1 MIDESTP
8 SGPNLNSAP
17 SGSRS
22 PAGAIHVNDFLARL
36 KSARKIL
43 VLGPSGSGKTTLTLE
58 LARVLEIEPIHLDA
72 HFWQTGWRPTPKSQ
86 WLDQV
91 RELVERREWIM
102 DGTYEDSLPVRIR
115 AAEAAIVL
123 ERSRWTCLYRVF
135 KRKLFVD
142 DRRRP
147 DAPPGQ
153 PVDRAFLRY
162 IWNYPSVTRPVV
174 WEYLREHGDH
184 LTIVTLQNSREAAS
198 LIRGL
203 HSSRSPAAPIIS
215 ESSVSRYRQGKTT

>member
-1 MIDESTP
+1 M
-8 SGPNLNSAP
+8 
-17 SGSRS
+17 
-22 PAGAIHVNDFLARL
+22 NDFLARL

-72 HFWQTGWRPTPKSQ
+72 HFWQTGWRPTPKPQ
-86 WLDQV
+86 WLERV

-102 DGTYEDSLPVRIR
+102 DGTYEDSLPVRVR

-123 ERSRWTCLYRVF
+123 ERSRWTCLYRVL
-135 KRKLFVD
+135 KRKLSVD

-162 IWNYPSVTRPVV
+162 
-174 WEYLREHGDH
+174 
-184 LTIVTLQNSREAAS
+184 
-198 LIRGL
+198 
-203 HSSRSPAAPIIS
+203 
-215 ESSVSRYRQGKTT
+215 

>member
-1 MIDESTP
+1 MP
-8 SGPNLNSAP
+8 SGLSPDGAAP
-17 SGSRS
+17 DSRCS
-22 PAGAIHVNDFLARL
+22 SRWGVHVNDFLARL

-86 WLDQV
+86 WLERV
-91 RELVERREWIM
+91 RELVERGEWIM

-142 DRRRP
+142 DRRRL

-162 IWNYPSVTRPVV
+162 IWNYPGVTQPLV
-174 WEYLREHGDH
+174 WEHLRKYGDH
-184 LTIVTLQNSREAAS
+184 LTIVTLRNSRETAR

-215 ESSVSRYRQGKTT
+215 ESSVSRYRHGKTT